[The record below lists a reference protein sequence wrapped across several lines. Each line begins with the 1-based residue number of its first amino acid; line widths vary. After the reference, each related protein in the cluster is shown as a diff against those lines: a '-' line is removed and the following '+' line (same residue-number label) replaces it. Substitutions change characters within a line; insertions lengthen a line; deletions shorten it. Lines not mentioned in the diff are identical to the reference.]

1 MASNRMKFMNLY
13 EQIISEEESRIL
25 SKHGI
30 TEEEVVQAGKEFN
43 NEEVLNESV
52 GVLLIIST
60 LLAAPKIVELIGRGI
75 SKVVNLFRKIFKKKS
90 TDEVDTAKRI
100 IEFSHKWHN
109 VYIKLFEVILSKSGI
124 LKKAGITDKKDV
136 RKAAEVVYYT
146 VVAGLAVASG
156 VGSISAF
163 KAALQ
168 ASHGSFSMGV
178 FEAVMAAVKSA
189 EVRKFLTKVI

>member
-1 MASNRMKFMNLY
+1 MSNNRIKFVNLY

-30 TEEEVVQAGKEFN
+30 TEEEVIEAGKEFD
-43 NEEVLNESV
+43 NEGVLNEGF
-52 GVLLIIST
+52 GVLVIIST
-60 LLAAPKIVELIGRGI
+60 LLAAPKIIELLGRGI
-75 SKVVNLFRKIFKKKS
+75 SKVVKLFRKIFKKNS

-124 LKKAGITDKKDV
+124 LKKAGITDKNDV

-163 KAALQ
+163 KTALQ
-168 ASHGSFSMGV
+168 TTSGSFSMGV

>member
-1 MASNRMKFMNLY
+1 MASNRMKFVNLY

-30 TEEEVVQAGKEFN
+30 TEEEVVRAGKEFN

-60 LLAAPKIVELIGRGI
+60 LLAAPKIIELLGRGI
-75 SKVVNLFRKIFKKKS
+75 SKVVKLFRKIFKKNS
-90 TDEVDTAKRI
+90 TDGVDTAKRI

-124 LKKAGITDKKDV
+124 LKKAGITDKNDV

-168 ASHGSFSMGV
+168 TTSGSFSMGV